1 MAVPTVLLYN
11 LDTDKGRQIKL
22 LCLTMKLRA
31 RSVSPAEYSLTLS
44 DLLSGKTAEGQ
55 AAEKTFPEEMLVMA
69 DLTPAQTDRFL
80 QGFRRKKIPPV
91 ALKAVLTATNAGWDS
106 FSSATSCKGSMK
118 QWRREKQPIPADL
131 SFL

>member
-44 DLLSGKTAEGQ
+44 DLLSGKAAEGQ
-55 AAEKTFPEEMLVMA
+55 AAEKTFSEEMLVMA
-69 DLTPAQTDRFL
+69 NLTSAQTDRFL
-80 QGFRRKKIPPV
+80 QGLRRKRIPPV

-106 FSSATSCKGSMK
+106 F
-118 QWRREKQPIPADL
+118 QLRDELQREHEAMAAGKTAH
-131 SFL
+131 SG

>member
-44 DLLSGKTAEGQ
+44 DLLSGKAVEGQ

-69 DLTPAQTDRFL
+69 NLTSAQTDRFL
-80 QGFRRKKIPPV
+80 QSLRRNRKKISPV

-106 FSSATSCKGSMK
+106 F
-118 QWRREKQPIPADL
+118 QLRDELQREHEAMAAGKTAH
-131 SFL
+131 SG